1 MQLLVGMYGLRSTKQ
16 ILHEL
21 AAQVHVHFLKGA
33 SAVHKPLEMFIDVS
47 PLDILPV
54 CQFLEVGEEIAF
66 HLGFIKETVV
76 LVEDS
81 FVTPVTQYLRFFH
94 HACVEITLLLVGRFG
109 EDVNPQSFTCN
120 HPHGGVVTVARIIVQ
135 TQRILCPVLNLAL
148 AQGHCLAFAHIDTVL
163 IDNTFVGVSRTF

>member
-54 CQFLEVGEEIAF
+54 CQFLEVSEEIAF
-66 HLGFIKETVV
+66 HLGLVKETVV
-76 LVEDS
+76 LVEDG

-120 HPHGGVVTVARIIVQ
+120 HFHGSVVTVTRIIVQ
-135 TQRILCPVLNLAL
+135 TQ
-148 AQGHCLAFAHIDTVL
+148 
-163 IDNTFVGVSRTF
+163 